1 MLASDDVGV
10 DDNFFEA
17 GGTSLLGMRY
27 LARVSD
33 VLNVELGPA
42 DLMHAATVTSLAE
55 RIAEKTSAAA
65 AMASAADGAPAA
77 VGHSYWR
84 PLPLVRAESGLAR
97 VDAAAI
103 AYLPEEI
110 VSSPLFK
117 AQFAARKDEA
127 QPFWTGI
134 GHLASGSIALVV
146 VPSGTRDFFA
156 DPAKAKASIDS
167 AVAYA
172 GRLGAQCVSLTG
184 LIPAVTDLGRAL
196 SSDSG
201 ATLTTGHA
209 ATASAMGLTV
219 QSVLASARRSIR
231 SQNFC
236 FVGLGAIGT
245 ATLRTILACMDHP
258 AHITLCD
265 VVAKRGELEKLAQEA
280 KTVFGFR
287 GEVRVLTTTGPLP
300 REAYDADV
308 FVGATNVPN
317 VIAVEQLRPGA
328 IIVDDSFPLC
338 FDLAAA
344 LRRFRQAGDILFASG
359 GSVQVPGG
367 VKWDIALPP
376 AIPGFARSRIASA
389 LLPSERMI
397 TGCILSA
404 LLPQANGLKPTIGEA
419 SVDDCR
425 DYFAA
430 FATMGVTAAPMHCGA
445 WFPSAVD
452 IDRFRAASV
461 RAAVSA
467 AEIASGSASL
477 RTRRSRRAHRG
488 SAASSRQN
496 RGSCGSCPAR
506 RGS

>member
-1 MLASDDVGV
+1 
-10 DDNFFEA
+10 
-17 GGTSLLGMRY
+17 
-27 LARVSD
+27 
-33 VLNVELGPA
+33 
-42 DLMHAATVTSLAE
+42 
-55 RIAEKTSAAA
+55 
-65 AMASAADGAPAA
+65 
-77 VGHSYWR
+77 
-84 PLPLVRAESGLAR
+84 
-97 VDAAAI
+97 
-103 AYLPEEI
+103 
-110 VSSPLFK
+110 
-117 AQFAARKDEA
+117 
-127 QPFWTGI
+127 
-134 GHLASGSIALVV
+134 
-146 VPSGTRDFFA
+146 
-156 DPAKAKASIDS
+156 
-167 AVAYA
+167 
-172 GRLGAQCVSLTG
+172 VSLTG

-245 ATLRTILACMDHP
+245 ATLRTILGCMDHP

-280 KTVFGFR
+280 KVAFGFR
-287 GEVRVLTTTGPLP
+287 GDVSVLTTTGPLP

-317 VIAVEQLRPGA
+317 VIAVDQLRPGA

-344 LRRFRQAGDILFASG
+344 LRRFRQAGDILVASG
-359 GSVQVPGG
+359 GSVQVSGG

-389 LLPSERMI
+389 LLPSDRMI

-404 LLPQANGLKPTIGEA
+404 LLPQANGLKPTVGEV
-419 SVDDCR
+419 SLDDCR

-430 FATMGVTAAPMHCGA
+430 FATMGVTAAPLHCGA
-445 WFPSAVD
+445 WFPSNVD
-452 IDRFRAASV
+452 IDRFRLAS
-461 RAAVSA
+461 AQSSATA
-467 AEIASGSASL
+467 AE
-477 RTRRSRRAHRG
+477 
-488 SAASSRQN
+488 
-496 RGSCGSCPAR
+496 
-506 RGS
+506 